1 MAIHPRLPGMIV
13 RVSVDDKHADDE
25 HGLPEYDED
34 EAEVDS
40 HDPTACVKYIEAISG
55 ARFYIDYSFNRR
67 IFRHA
72 NNNIEVDVELDCGAG
87 CAEFSRPRDI
97 YDPAWKSLEW
107 AARDT
112 HNGRIKQSMLFS
124 ELIISEDV
132 APDKALIGKLAELG
146 TIKVKVYK
154 VDLEPPRAKKS
165 SRHGKGKVHH
175 SSSRLEGG
183 SRPLAPD
190 GRISEKLLKGR
201 ALTHQARYANGKT
214 GCFQD

>member
-1 MAIHPRLPGMIV
+1 MRNAIRTAL
-13 RVSVDDKHADDE
+13 DLAD
-25 HGLPEYDED
+25 
-34 EAEVDS
+34 
-40 HDPTACVKYIEAISG
+40 ACTG
-55 ARFYIDYSFNRR
+55 
-67 IFRHA
+67 
-72 NNNIEVDVELDCGAG
+72 
-87 CAEFSRPRDI
+87 
-97 YDPAWKSLEW
+97 
-107 AARDT
+107 
-112 HNGRIKQSMLFS
+112 
-124 ELIISEDV
+124 EDV